1 MKLVMPKPGMLGTM
15 FVGSDRYIV
24 ICAHVLS
31 PKKVVVITDC
41 FDFYEKYKDLIIERD
56 GCQFIPNELRNKLRN
71 SAIDFVIHNGI
82 MEFMGENI
90 YSLRKNG
97 KWFKKGENCWGTGF
111 IKWGIGE
118 NYIDP
123 EF

>member
-1 MKLVMPKPGMLGTM
+1 MKSVMPKPGMLGTM

-31 PKKVVVITDC
+31 PKNVVVITDC
-41 FDFYEKYKDLIIERD
+41 FDFGEKYNDLIIERD
-56 GCQFIPNELRNKLRN
+56 GCQFVPTELKNKLLN
-71 SAIDFVIHNGI
+71 SAIDSAIDNGI
-82 MEFMGENI
+82 MEFMGENT

-97 KWFKKGENCWGTGF
+97 KWFKKGKSCCGTGF

-123 EF
+123 DF